1 MYVNQTENRITLKI
15 KDGYSLDLLIS
26 VTIKILGSMKNKITE
41 DKNTTSCTTS
51 WNYRS
56 SISTL

>member
-51 WNYRS
+51 
-56 SISTL
+56 